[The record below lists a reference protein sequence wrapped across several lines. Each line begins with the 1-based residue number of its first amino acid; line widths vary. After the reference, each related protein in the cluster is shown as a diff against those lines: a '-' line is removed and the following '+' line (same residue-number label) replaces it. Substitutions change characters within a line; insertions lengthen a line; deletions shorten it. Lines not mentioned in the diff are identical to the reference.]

1 MAQRLRRMVGANLKQ
16 MLNQIEIL
24 NSYYPGC
31 ITYTVYGQPLQHLK
45 ENYEI
50 IPILRS
56 LLTDNPPS
64 PGKVG
69 HTTAA
74 YVPSLLPFSLF
85 EQKYKDGLDEQDLTH
100 STPIEK
106 GTKLDCKPLLR
117 KMSPHL
123 SFWVRGG
130 SKTGLRR
137 PKRKG
142 AQKRTPAARSIIQG
156 PQTRGVSVSK
166 SSQVA
171 PGTSATEKHFYRPTT
186 KQH

>member
-16 MLNQIEIL
+16 ILNQIEIL

-31 ITYTVYGQPLQHLK
+31 ITYTVYRQPLQHLK
-45 ENYEI
+45 EDYEV

-69 HTTAA
+69 HTTGV
-74 YVPSLLPFSLF
+74 YVPSLLPFFLF
-85 EQKYKDGLDEQDLTH
+85 EQKYKNGLDEQDLTPA
-100 STPIEK
+100 TPIEK
-106 GTKLDCKPLLR
+106 GTKLDYKPLLR

-142 AQKRTPAARSIIQG
+142 AQKRTPAARTIIHG

-166 SSQVA
+166 SSKVA
-171 PGTSATEKHFYRPTT
+171 PGTSATEKTFLSPHN
-186 KQH
+186 